1 MTAPSLTR
9 SSIVPFI
16 ADIFKRR
23 GAESYLGEAVTMS
36 EHMLQGAYLAETSGA
51 EDELVAAALLHDIG
65 HYTNEFGEDYIDQ
78 GIDNLHDEAGARVL
92 EGFFPP
98 VVVAC
103 VRLHV
108 AAKRYLCATDPSYFG
123 KLSAASV
130 ATLKLQG
137 GPMSPAEVAE
147 FRRDPFHEEAV
158 RVRRWDEAGKTPGM
172 ATPSFDYY
180 APLLQRVI
188 DRHMAGKGVR
198 ASH

>member
-1 MTAPSLTR
+1 MTGPVLTR
-9 SSIVPFI
+9 ETIVTFI
-16 ADIFKRR
+16 ADIFLRR

-36 EHMLQGAYLAETSGA
+36 EHMLQGAFLAEQSGA
-51 EDELVAAALLHDIG
+51 SDELVAAALLHDIG
-65 HYTNEFGEDYIDQ
+65 HYTNEFGDDYVDQ

-92 EGFFPP
+92 DGFFPP

-108 AAKRYLCATDPSYFG
+108 AAKRYLCAVDPSYFG
-123 KLSAASV
+123 KLSPASI

-137 GPMSPAEVAE
+137 GPMAPEEVAQ
-147 FRRDPFHEEAV
+147 FRQGPFYEEAV
-158 RVRRWDEAGKTPGM
+158 RVRLWDEAGKVPSMSTP
-172 ATPSFDYY
+172 PFDYY
-180 APLLQRVI
+180 TPLLQRVI

>member
-1 MTAPSLTR
+1 MSAEPPSRDTV
-9 SSIVPFI
+9 IPFI
-16 ADIFKRR
+16 ADVFERR

-36 EHMLQGAYLAETSGA
+36 EHMLQSAVFAERDGAPE
-51 EDELVAAALLHDIG
+51 ELIAAALLHDIG
-65 HYTNEFGEDYIDQ
+65 HYTNEFGEDYIEQ

-108 AAKRYLCATDPSYFG
+108 AAKRYLCATDSTYYG
-123 KLSAASV
+123 RLSPASV

-137 GPMSPAEVAE
+137 GPMSAAEIVA
-147 FRRDPFHEEAV
+147 FRKDPFYREAV
-158 RVRRWDEAGKTPGM
+158 RVRLWDEAGKVPGM
-172 ATPSFDYY
+172 KTPPFDYY
-180 APLLQRVI
+180 APLLQRVV

-198 ASH
+198 ASR

>member
-1 MTAPSLTR
+1 MTSPMLTR
-9 SSIVPFI
+9 ETIVPFI
-16 ADIFKRR
+16 ADIFLRR

-36 EHMLQGAYLAETSGA
+36 EHMLQGALLAEQSGA
-51 EDELVAAALLHDIG
+51 GDELVAAALLHDIG
-65 HYTNEFGEDYIDQ
+65 HYTNEFGDDYIDQ
-78 GIDNLHDEAGARVL
+78 GVDNLHDEAGARVL
-92 EGFFPP
+92 DGFFPP

-108 AAKRYLCATDPSYFG
+108 AAKRYLCAIDPSYFD
-123 KLSAASV
+123 KLSPASI

-137 GPMSPAEVAE
+137 GPMSSEEVAQ
-147 FRRDPFHEEAV
+147 FRKAPFHEEAV
-158 RVRRWDEAGKTPGM
+158 SVRLWDEAGKVPGLRTP
-172 ATPSFDYY
+172 PFDYY